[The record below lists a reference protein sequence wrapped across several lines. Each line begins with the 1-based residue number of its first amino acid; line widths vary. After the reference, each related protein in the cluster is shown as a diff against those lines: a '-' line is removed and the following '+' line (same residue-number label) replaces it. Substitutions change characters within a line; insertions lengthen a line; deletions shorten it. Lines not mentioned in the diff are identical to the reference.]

1 MLRSSPRQSIF
12 RVGKTKGEIKL
23 KTKTE
28 FKHSLFVALIMLASP
43 LSYASA
49 DVIGPD
55 NVHNGTIVTA
65 PARYVETCK
74 DHVCTQ
80 HQVSP
85 AYFAVPVHGAAQ
97 VTVQEVPST
106 KDLFFNPDGLPAP
119 QYAGKHVPTW
129 DCLYHGHVLKPGG
142 EVLRYDR
149 ETGTHWHRTC
159 YEANGHGVISPEVN

>member
-1 MLRSSPRQSIF
+1 M
-12 RVGKTKGEIKL
+12 KTKKEL
-23 KTKTE
+23 K
-28 FKHSLFVALIMLASP
+28 HGVLAILIMLAPP

-49 DVIGPD
+49 DVIVPD
-55 NVHNGTIVTA
+55 NVHNVTIVTA

-129 DCLYHGHVLKPGG
+129 
-142 EVLRYDR
+142 
-149 ETGTHWHRTC
+149 
-159 YEANGHGVISPEVN
+159 